1 MTRPRLASLACA
13 GIYLLFSAASGA
25 PVQAGQKNSV
35 PVIGLVELFTSQ
47 GCSSCPPADKLLKT
61 YVDRPDTIAL
71 TLPVDYWDY
80 LGWKDTF
87 SSPRNSQ
94 RQRDYALTRG
104 DGAVYTPQAVI
115 NGRLHVT
122 GSNEKEINRTIKKLN
137 RETPMNVPVTIVS
150 EGGKLIIDIGAAQD
164 GTDASGD
171 ATIWVAVVQKEAL
184 AEIRDGENSG
194 RKLTYYNL
202 VRDVSAVGV
211 WDGAPK
217 QIRLSRKSVMWEGTE
232 RCVVLVQQGP
242 GGPILGAA
250 AWTAD

>member
-1 MTRPRLASLACA
+1 MQLRLASLACA
-13 GIYLLFSAASGA
+13 GIFLLFSPSEGA
-25 PVQAGQKNSV
+25 PMQAAQEGAV
-35 PVIGLVELFTSQ
+35 PVIGVIELFTSQ

-71 TLPVDYWDY
+71 TFPVDYWDY

-94 RQRDYALTRG
+94 RQRDYALARG

-122 GSNEKEINRTIKKLN
+122 GSDEKGINRTIRLLN
-137 RETPMNVPVTIVS
+137 RETPLSVPVTLAS
-150 EGGKLIIDIGAAQD
+150 KGGTLIIDIGAAKD
-164 GTDASGD
+164 GTDPGD
-171 ATIWVAVVQKEAL
+171 ATVWLAVLQKEAR

-202 VRDVSAVGV
+202 VRDMSAVGV
-211 WDGAPK
+211 WEGTPK
-217 QIRLSRKSVMWEGTE
+217 QIRLSRKSVMWGGTE
-232 RCVVLVQQGP
+232 RCVVLVQQEP

-250 AWTAD
+250 AWTAN

>member
-1 MTRPRLASLACA
+1 MRLRLASLACA
-13 GIYLLFSAASGA
+13 GICLLFPPFSGA
-25 PVQAGQKNSV
+25 PVQAAQEKDEA
-35 PVIGLVELFTSQ
+35 VIGVVELFTSQ

-71 TLPVDYWDY
+71 TFPVDYWDY

-122 GSNEKEINRTIKKLN
+122 GSNEKEINRTIRRLN
-137 RETPMNVPVTIVS
+137 RETPLSVPVTMAS
-150 EGGKLIIDIGAAQD
+150 KSGTLIIDIGAAKD
-164 GTDASGD
+164 GTDPGD
-171 ATIWVAVVQKEAL
+171 ATIWLAVLQKEAR
-184 AEIRDGENSG
+184 AEVRDGENSG

-202 VRDVSAVGV
+202 VRDMSAVGV
-211 WDGAPK
+211 WEGTPK
-217 QIRLSRKSVMWEGTE
+217 QIRLSRKSVMWAGTE
-232 RCVVLVQQGP
+232 RCVVLVQQEP

-250 AWTAD
+250 AWTAN

>member
-1 MTRPRLASLACA
+1 MIRSRRASLACA
-13 GIYLLFSAASGA
+13 GLCLLFSATPGGA
-25 PVQAGQKNSV
+25 APTEQKDAV
-35 PVIGLVELFTSQ
+35 RVIGVVELFTSQ

-115 NGRLHVT
+115 NGRLHVI
-122 GSNEKEINRTIKKLN
+122 GSSAKEINKAIKALN
-137 RETPMNVPVTIVS
+137 LETPLSVPVAMVS
-150 EGGKLIIDIGAAQD
+150 EGGTLIIDIGAAQD
-164 GTDASGD
+164 GMPAGGD
-171 ATIWVAVVQKEAL
+171 ATIWLAVVQKEGR

-194 RKLTYYNL
+194 RELTYYNL
-202 VRDVSAVGV
+202 VRDMSAVGV
-211 WDGAPK
+211 WEGEAQ
-217 QIRLSRKSVMWEGTE
+217 QIRLSRKSVMWDGTE

-250 AWTAD
+250 AWTAQ